1 MTTKCTS
8 FSEIPDEYVLFL
20 KRFEK
25 NNKLKQYFVLMPIQC
40 QKTTIKFR
48 KKKTSRLNQRDR
60 TIYGSM
66 DLTSKPEVGAPV
78 L

>member
-25 NNKLKQYFVLMPIQC
+25 NKLKQYFVLMPIQC

-48 KKKTSRLNQRDR
+48 KKKLAD
-60 TIYGSM
+60 
-66 DLTSKPEVGAPV
+66 
-78 L
+78 

>member
-1 MTTKCTS
+1 MTTQCTS

-25 NNKLKQYFVLMPIQC
+25 NNKLKQYFVLMHIQC

-48 KKKTSRLNQRDR
+48 KKTSRLNQRDR

>member
-25 NNKLKQYFVLMPIQC
+25 NNKTILCSYAYSMPEDNDKI
-40 QKTTIKFR
+40 
-48 KKKTSRLNQRDR
+48 
-60 TIYGSM
+60 
-66 DLTSKPEVGAPV
+66 
-78 L
+78 